1 MGSDLDHLDDL
12 PKRDGNHVAEE
23 KAEAA
28 FQEHLTASGRFIL
41 QRAERKDYGTDCQ
54 IEVVDHEQ
62 ATNVRV
68 HVQLKGT
75 ERPLN
80 TDGSLSIEV
89 SRTNLNYLLMH
100 PHSFYAAYHIPT
112 SSLRI
117 CPAETVLREYE
128 HAGKSWTHQQSLTVN
143 FTEELTIARL
153 DRLAT
158 LARSAARAARD
169 RRIEQTRAAP
179 GDVASFV
186 LRGIPDIH
194 VPDDPARAG
203 QLLADLYNQGAD
215 LAISAAFDRFAAALG
230 LDDEAM
236 GPAYMAE
243 VNLGMAGLSRLRLRI
258 EAAVPFFRNELDLG
272 RYERDSLYYTIGNA
286 FSALGQEEDAK
297 AAYEAAL
304 ADPAFANTPDLASQ
318 GHKNLGT
325 SFERLGDEERAVEHY
340 REALRLNPHL
350 PEAHNAL
357 AQFYIRRG
365 EWKDA
370 LTHLDQAVFSNLTYA
385 KAAAVGGWRANVL
398 FNMGEGSAAFR
409 EINGLL
415 VYADREPWIWPFF
428 ARLVASFGR
437 TTTEN
442 ARQALGF
449 WHRYVGAHPESSG
462 GRRELLLA
470 TLYLRAKGQ
479 DVGRTYAEFRAE
491 FDRQIEHVTDNDE
504 VAFLWDRLGH
514 WAQDEANWIEAEFCF
529 RQAYDLAGGHYGY
542 CLGTALNFLG
552 RCEESLPILRE
563 QAERIQPDAMS
574 WFQLGVAYGDLG
586 QSAQAIE
593 AYEKALALD
602 PAYNLAMFNLGGT
615 HWNSGDKIEALA
627 IWATA
632 IDRFPDH
639 ELAAKLR
646 RDMPVFFSPDP
657 NRRTLSSDEIGLDP

>member
-1 MGSDLDHLDDL
+1 MADDLDHLDHL
-12 PKRDGNHVAEE
+12 PKRDPNHVTEE
-23 KAEAA
+23 KAETA
-28 FQEHLTASGRFIL
+28 FQERLSASGRFIL
-41 QRAERKDYGTDCQ
+41 QRADRKDYGTDCE
-54 IEVVDHEQ
+54 IEVVDQEQ

-80 TDGSLSIEV
+80 ADGSLSIEV
-89 SRTNLNYLLMH
+89 SRSNLNYLLMH

-117 CPAETVLREYE
+117 CYADTVLHQYE
-128 HAGKSWTHQQSLTVN
+128 HARKNWTHQQSLTVN
-143 FTEELTIARL
+143 FTDDLTIARL
-153 DRLAT
+153 DRLAA

-179 GDVASFV
+179 GDVAGL
-186 LRGIPDIH
+186 LRRGVPDIH
-194 VPDDPARAG
+194 VPDDPAVARH
-203 QLLADLYNQGAD
+203 LLAHLYNQDAD
-215 LAISAAFDRFAAALG
+215 TVISAAFDRFAAVLG
-230 LDDEAM
+230 VGNEAM

-243 VNLGMAGLSRLRLRI
+243 VNLGMAGLSRSRARI
-258 EAAVPFFRNELDLG
+258 EDAVAHFRDQLDLG
-272 RYERDSLYYTIGNA
+272 RYERGSLHYTIGNA
-286 FSALGQEEDAK
+286 LSALGREEDAK

-304 ADPAFANTPDLASQ
+304 ADPGFADTPDLASQ

-325 SFERLGDEERAVEHY
+325 SFERLGDEKRAVEHY

-357 AQFYIRRG
+357 AQFHVRQG

-370 LTHLDQAVFSNLTYA
+370 LAYLDQAVFTDPIRA
-385 KAAAVGGWRANVL
+385 KAAGVAGWRANVL

-409 EINGLL
+409 EINSLL
-415 VYADREPWIWPFF
+415 VQADCEPWIWPFF

-449 WHRYVGAHPESSG
+449 WHRYVGVHPDSSS

-470 TLYLRAKGQ
+470 TLYLRSEGQ
-479 DVGRTYAEFRAE
+479 DVGRTFAEVRGE
-491 FDRQIEHVTDNDE
+491 FGRQIEHVDDRDE
-504 VAFLWDRLGH
+504 AAFLWDRLGH
-514 WAQDEANWIEAEFCF
+514 WAQDEANWAEAELCF
-529 RQAYDLAGGHYGY
+529 RKAYDLAGGHYGY

-552 RCEESLPILRE
+552 RFEESLPILRE
-563 QAERIQPDAMS
+563 QAEGIQPDAMS
-574 WFQLGVAYGDLG
+574 WFQLGAAYGDLG
-586 QSAQAIE
+586 QSTQAID

-602 PAYNLAMFNLGGT
+602 PDYDLAMFNLGGA
-615 HWNSGDKIEALA
+615 HWNRGEKIEALA
-627 IWATA
+627 IWTTA

-639 ELAAKLR
+639 ELTAKLR
-646 RDMPVFFSPDP
+646 RDMPVFFPP
-657 NRRTLSSDEIGLDP
+657 ERRAIG

>member
-1 MGSDLDHLDDL
+1 MADDLGHLDDL
-12 PKRDGNHVAEE
+12 PKRDANHVAEE

-28 FQEHLTASGRFIL
+28 FQGRLTASGRFIL
-41 QRAERKDYGTDCQ
+41 QRADRKDYGTDCE
-54 IEVVDHEQ
+54 IEVVDQEQ

-80 TDGSLSIEV
+80 ADASLSIEV
-89 SRTNLNYLLMH
+89 SRSNLNYLLMH

-117 CPAETVLREYE
+117 CPAETVLRQYE
-128 HAGKSWTHQQSLTVN
+128 HAGKNWTHQQSLTVN
-143 FTEELTIARL
+143 FTDELTNARL
-153 DRLAT
+153 DRLAIV
-158 LARSAARAARD
+158 ARSAARAARD

-179 GDVASFV
+179 GDVAGLV
-186 LRGIPDIH
+186 RRGIPDIH
-194 VPDDPARAG
+194 VPDDPAVAS
-203 QLLADLYNQGAD
+203 QLLAHLYDQGAD
-215 LAISAAFDRFAAALG
+215 PAISAAFDRFAAVLG
-230 LDDEAM
+230 VGSEAM

-243 VNLGMAGLSRLRLRI
+243 VNLGMARLSRLRVRI
-258 EAAVPFFRNELDLG
+258 EAAVTFFRNELDLG
-272 RYERDSLYYTIGNA
+272 RYERGSLYYTIGNA

-385 KAAAVGGWRANVL
+385 KAAAVAGWRANVL

-470 TLYLRAKGQ
+470 TLYLRAEGQ
-479 DVGRTYAEFRAE
+479 NVGRTYAEFRAE
-491 FDRQIEHVTDNDE
+491 FDRQIEHVNDKDE

-552 RCEESLPILRE
+552 RFEESLPILRE
-563 QAERIQPDAMS
+563 QAEHIQPDAMS
-574 WFQLGVAYGDLG
+574 WFQLGVAYSDLA
-586 QSAQAIE
+586 QSAQAID

-602 PAYNLAMFNLGGT
+602 PDYDLAMFNLGGA
-615 HWNSGDKIEALA
+615 HWNRGEEIEALA
-627 IWATA
+627 IWTTA

-646 RDMPVFFSPDP
+646 CDMPVFFPP
-657 NRRTLSSDEIGLDP
+657 NPNQ

>member
-1 MGSDLDHLDDL
+1 MADDLGHFDDL
-12 PKRDGNHVAEE
+12 PKRDVNHVAEE

-28 FQEHLTASGRFIL
+28 FQTRLAASGRFIL
-41 QRAERKDYGTDCQ
+41 QRSDRKDYGTDCE
-54 IEVVDHEQ
+54 IEVVDQEQ

-80 TDGSLSIEV
+80 ADASLSIEV
-89 SRTNLNYLLMH
+89 SRSNLNYLLMH

-117 CPAETVLREYE
+117 CPAETVLHQYE
-128 HAGKSWTHQQSLTVN
+128 HAGKNWTHQQSLTVN
-143 FTEELTIARL
+143 FTDELTNERL
-153 DRLAT
+153 NRLAT

-169 RRIEQTRAAP
+169 RRVEQTRAAP
-179 GDVASFV
+179 GDVAGLV
-186 LRGIPDIH
+186 RRGTPDIH
-194 VPDDPARAG
+194 IPDDPALAG
-203 QLLADLYNQGAD
+203 QLLAHLYNQDAD
-215 LAISAAFDRFAAALG
+215 VAISAAFDRFAAVLG
-230 LDDEAM
+230 VDREAM

-243 VNLGMAGLSRLRLRI
+243 VNLGMAGLSQSRARI
-258 EAAVPFFRNELDLG
+258 EAAVNFFRNQLDLG
-272 RYERDSLYYTIGNA
+272 RYERGSLHYTVGNA

-304 ADPAFANTPDLASQ
+304 ADPAFAHTPDLASQ

-325 SFERLGDEERAVEHY
+325 SFERLGDEKRAVEHY

-357 AQFYIRRG
+357 AQFYVRHG
-365 EWKDA
+365 EWKHA
-370 LTHLDQAVFSNLTYA
+370 LAHLDQAVFTDPTRA
-385 KAAAVGGWRANVL
+385 KAAGVAGWRANVL

-409 EINGLL
+409 EINSLL
-415 VYADREPWIWPFF
+415 VQADSEPWIWPFF

-437 TTTEN
+437 TTTDN

-449 WHRYVGAHPESSG
+449 WHRYVSAHPETSG

-470 TLYLRAKGQ
+470 TLYLRAEGE
-479 DVGRTYAEFRAE
+479 DVSRAYAEFRAE
-491 FDRQIEHVTDNDE
+491 FDRQIEHIDDKDE

-514 WAQDEANWIEAEFCF
+514 WAQDEADWAEAEHCF
-529 RQAYDLAGGHYGY
+529 RKAYDLAGGHYGY

-552 RCEESLPILRE
+552 RFEESFPILRE

-574 WFQLGVAYGDLG
+574 WFQLGAAYGDLG
-586 QSAQAIE
+586 HSAQAID

-602 PAYNLAMFNLGGT
+602 PDYDLAMFNLGGAY
-615 HWNSGDKIEALA
+615 WNRGEKIEALA
-627 IWATA
+627 IWTTA

-639 ELAAKLR
+639 ELAAKLQ
-646 RDMPVFFSPDP
+646 RDMPAFFPPHQDSPSLH
-657 NRRTLSSDEIGLDP
+657 T